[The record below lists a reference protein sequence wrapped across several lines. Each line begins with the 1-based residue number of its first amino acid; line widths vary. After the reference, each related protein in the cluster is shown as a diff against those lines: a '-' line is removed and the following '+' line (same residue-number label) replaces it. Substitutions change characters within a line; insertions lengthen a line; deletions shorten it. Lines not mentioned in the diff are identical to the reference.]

1 VNKVGQ
7 CLAIVLTMVAAHPG
21 SSRARELH
29 PSYPVAYAH
38 AAATIRGAERGDVA
52 AQARLGW
59 MYSTG
64 RGVPQDYYE
73 AAKWYYRAANQGHGE
88 AQFALGMLYNKGE
101 GVPRDFVLAYMW
113 LNLSASQAVGENQDF
128 KARMRDAIAT
138 KMTVRQVQMAQG
150 LALAWYSSR

>member
-1 VNKVGQ
+1 
-7 CLAIVLTMVAAHPG
+7 MVAAHPG

-101 GVPRDFVLAYMW
+101 GVPRDFVLAYMSVSYTH
-113 LNLSASQAVGENQDF
+113 LRAHETRHDLVC
-128 KARMRDAIAT
+128 R
-138 KMTVRQVQMAQG
+138 
-150 LALAWYSSR
+150 L